1 MLDRIKSGR
10 ETLPVEQALLVLLVS
25 LPTCCCY
32 RLLAFGSVW
41 GCCHDTWGLHVHCL
55 GWERAR
61 GGGSRS
67 L

>member
-1 MLDRIKSGR
+1 MAAVKFCVKLTVSFFVEMLDRIKSGR

-41 GCCHDTWGLHVHCL
+41 GCCHDT
-55 GWERAR
+55 
-61 GGGSRS
+61 
-67 L
+67 